1 MMATFRHLLHAAVA
15 AFAFVAAAQA
25 QPLPPT
31 GDAPYPGTIT
41 LAVDATDLERK
52 IFRVRQTLPVRP
64 GPLVL
69 YYPRWLP
76 GSHSPRGNVSQ
87 LAGLRITGAGQ
98 VIPWK
103 RNTVEVHAFHLD
115 VPAGVAS
122 LEIEFD
128 FLSPV
133 DGEGTRLV
141 MTPEIL
147 GLQWNAVTLYPAGH
161 AASRIQVAP
170 RLTLPEGWQLGS
182 ALQVDSRRG
191 ATVQFKPVS
200 LETLIDS
207 PVFAGRYF
215 KRVDLD
221 SGAQA
226 AGRAPVFLNIVA
238 DRESQLA
245 ATPEQLALH
254 AAMVTQADK
263 LFGARHFAHYDF
275 LFALSD
281 SFGRIGLEH
290 HQSSENAVSPGYFT
304 EWTRTS
310 RGRDLLPHEY
320 AHSWNGKFRRPA
332 DLWTPHFNTPMQGSL
347 LWLYEGQTQF
357 WGHVLAARS
366 GLKPLADAL
375 DNLAMTAAVY
385 AARQGRGWR
394 NLQDTTNEPV
404 VSMRAGAPWRS
415 WQRAEDYYE
424 EMRLVWTEVDML
436 IREQTNDQRSLDD
449 FARAFFGV
457 HPGRVEPLTYTF
469 EDVVAELNRVHPMD
483 WAGFLRKRLDSND
496 GANVL
501 DGLRRGGWDLTFT
514 EQPTA
519 YFKAIDGRGRGGG
532 GTGAEFTYSI
542 GIDVGERN
550 RLTQV
555 VWGSPAFN
563 AGLTTAATLL
573 AVNGR
578 EYKADLLREAI
589 TAAKGNGPKV
599 ELLVKTGDR
608 YRSVTLDYRDG
619 LRYPRLTRIPGTPD
633 RLGALLAP
641 K

>member
-1 MMATFRHLLHAAVA
+1 MTHTFLRLLRSILF
-15 AFAFVAAAQA
+15 AFAFIATPGHA

-31 GDAPYPGTIT
+31 SDAPYAGTLS
-41 LAVDATDLERK
+41 LAVDATDLDRK
-52 IFRVRQTLPVRP
+52 LFRVRQTMPVRP

-69 YYPRWLP
+69 LYPRWMP
-76 GSHSPRGNVSQ
+76 GTHSPRGNVAQ
-87 LAGLRITGAGQ
+87 LAGLHISAAGRP
-98 VIPWK
+98 IAWK
-103 RNTVEVHAFHLD
+103 RNTVEVQAFHLD

-122 LEIEFD
+122 LDIEFD
-128 FLSPV
+128 VLTPV
-133 DGEGTRLV
+133 DGETGRVVATS
-141 MTPEIL
+141 EIL
-147 GLQWNAVTLYPAGH
+147 GLQWNAAILYPAGH
-161 AASRIQVAP
+161 AATGIQVAA
-170 RLTLPEGWQLGS
+170 RLTLPEGWQFGT
-182 ALQVDSRRG
+182 ALEVDSRRG
-191 ATVQFKPVS
+191 ATVSFRPVD
-200 LETLIDS
+200 LDTLVDS

-254 AAMVTQADK
+254 AALVTQADQ

-275 LFALSD
+275 LFALTD

-290 HQSSENAVSPGYFT
+290 HQSSENAVAPGYFT
-304 EWTRTS
+304 EWTKTS

-320 AHSWNGKFRRPA
+320 VHSWNGKFRRPA
-332 DLWTPHFNTPMQGSL
+332 DMWTPHFNTPMQGSL
-347 LWLYEGQTQF
+347 LWMYEGQTQF

-366 GLKPLADAL
+366 GLMSRSDALAD
-375 DNLAMTAAVY
+375 LAMTAASY
-385 AARQGRGWR
+385 AARQGRAWR
-394 NLQDTTNEPV
+394 NLQDTTTEPI
-404 VSMRAGAPWRS
+404 VSMRSNLPWRS
-415 WQRAEDYYE
+415 WQRGEDYYD
-424 EMRLVWTEVDML
+424 EMRLVWTEADML
-436 IREQTNDQRSLDD
+436 IRELSGDQRSLDD

-457 HPGRVEPLTYTF
+457 QPGRVQPLTYTF
-469 EDVVAELNRVHPMD
+469 DDVVAELNRVQPMD
-483 WAGFLRKRLDSND
+483 WAGFLRQRLDTND
-496 GANVL
+496 GGGL
-501 DGLRRGGWDLTFT
+501 LEGLRRGGWQLSFT
-514 EQPTA
+514 DTPTA
-519 YFKAIDGRGRGGG
+519 YFKGAEGRGRGG
-532 GTGAEFTYSI
+532 AEFAYSI

-550 RLTQV
+550 RITQV
-555 VWGSPAFN
+555 VWGSPAFA

-619 LRYPRLTRIPGTPD
+619 LRFPRLTRIPDTPD
-633 RLGALLAP
+633 RLGALLTP